1 MHITC
6 SVFQHLPLSPENQRR
21 NKGALC
27 PIKDQDCL
35 WPFLSSSGRSSLM
48 PWTIT
53 FLFTAMQTEVHQGT
67 EAHAVMIQSF
77 STSRKKWQHNKE
89 PLSHLPTDLH
99 RQPMRN
105 TSGEE
110 IPWALGLGVPTT
122 HPWLWEFQLYTPETR
137 VVSRGSLGPA
147 PNSLP
152 WDMQGC
158 RKSQRKVG
166 QVHLIPWSR
175 KANEEL

>member
-1 MHITC
+1 MYVTC

-21 NKGALC
+21 KGHFVPSNIKTVSGLSFLPLAGALSC
-27 PIKDQDCL
+27 PG
-35 WPFLSSSGRSSLM
+35 P
-48 PWTIT
+48 IT
-53 FLFTAMQTEVHQGT
+53 FLFTAMQTEVQQGT

-105 TSGEE
+105 TNGEE

-122 HPWLWEFQLYTPETR
+122 HPWLWEFQLYIPETK
-137 VVSRGSLGPA
+137 VGSRGSLGPV

-152 WDMQGC
+152 WDMQCC

-175 KANEEL
+175 QANEEL